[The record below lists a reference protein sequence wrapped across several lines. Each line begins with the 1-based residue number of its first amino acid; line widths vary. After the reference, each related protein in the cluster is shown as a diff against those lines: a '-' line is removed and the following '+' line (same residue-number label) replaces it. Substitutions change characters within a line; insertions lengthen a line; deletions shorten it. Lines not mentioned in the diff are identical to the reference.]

1 MMAVFRVSGF
11 ELRRKKTMDT
21 LFEACGEIRE
31 HFDDFLDGESSR
43 DTFRSLHYHLAHCA
57 SCATELDRRWM
68 LKADLRSLPRRQSPP
83 WLSLRVRVV
92 ASQELHRNLLG
103 RLLVRLQN
111 ALKPRLLPVTAGVC
125 TAIICFGLFMGSA
138 VVPITNIPD
147 VPVSLTTPPRV
158 RVLAPVDLNAGDQ
171 PVVVVT
177 HIDADGRVI
186 DYQLL
191 SGQPSP
197 ELMHRL
203 DRMMYFSLFQPATL
217 FGRPTNGQVV
227 LSFRQITVRG

>member
-1 MMAVFRVSGF
+1 
-11 ELRRKKTMDT
+11 MDT

-43 DTFRSLHYHLAHCA
+43 EIFRSLHYHLAHCA
-57 SCATELDRRWM
+57 ACATELDRRWM
-68 LKADLRSLPRRQSPP
+68 LKADLRSLPHRQTPP

-92 ASQELHRNLLG
+92 ASQELHRNLFG

-111 ALKPRLLPVTAGVC
+111 VLKPRLLPVTAGVC
-125 TAIICFGLFMGSA
+125 TAIICFGLFMNSA

-158 RVLAPVDLNAGDQ
+158 RVLAAVDLNAGDQ

-197 ELMHRL
+197 DLMHRL

>member
-1 MMAVFRVSGF
+1 
-11 ELRRKKTMDT
+11 MDMDA
-21 LFEACGEIRE
+21 LFETCGEIRK
-31 HFDDFLDGESSR
+31 HFDDYLDGESSR
-43 DTFRSLHYHLAHCA
+43 ERFRDVQYHLGHCA
-57 SCATELDRRWM
+57 ACGAELDRRGM
-68 LKADLRSLPRRQSPP
+68 MKSDLRSLPRRQAPP
-83 WLSLRVRVV
+83 WVALRSRVLV
-92 ASQELHRNLLG
+92 SQELHRNLLG

-111 ALKPRLLPVTAGVC
+111 GLKPRLLPAMAGVC
-125 TAIICFGLFMGSA
+125 SAIICLGLFMTSG

-158 RVLAPVDLNAGDQ
+158 RVLAPIDLNAGDQ
-171 PVVVVT
+171 AVVVVT
-177 HIDADGRVI
+177 RIDADGRVI
-186 DYQLL
+186 SYQLL

-217 FGRPTNGQVV
+217 FGRPTNGQMV